1 MDLFKAPCNLKTHG
15 GQIAGDL
22 RQSVAGSS
30 AEERKFS
37 NSYNSYE
44 NLLLFFFKM
53 GGGEIGSCF

>member
-44 NLLLFFFKM
+44 NVLFFFFKT
-53 GGGEIGSCF
+53 GGGTIGSCF